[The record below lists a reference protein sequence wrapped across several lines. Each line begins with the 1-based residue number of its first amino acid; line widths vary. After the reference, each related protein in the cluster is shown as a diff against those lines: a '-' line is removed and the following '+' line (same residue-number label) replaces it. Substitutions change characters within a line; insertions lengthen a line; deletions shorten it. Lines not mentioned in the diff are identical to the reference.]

1 MKLFASL
8 TELFIMSLSNFDSL
22 QMMRITRLCATYSH
36 TRFLTKHS
44 DSKKTLCINYFSPL
58 VSRLK
63 QRVDDLKVDGVVD
76 LTK

>member
-1 MKLFASL
+1 MRNLLSHAFSDKALRQQ
-8 TELFIMSLSNFDSL
+8 EDIMY
-22 QMMRITRLCATYSH
+22 Q
-36 TRFLTKHS
+36 
-44 DSKKTLCINYFSPL
+44 YFSPL